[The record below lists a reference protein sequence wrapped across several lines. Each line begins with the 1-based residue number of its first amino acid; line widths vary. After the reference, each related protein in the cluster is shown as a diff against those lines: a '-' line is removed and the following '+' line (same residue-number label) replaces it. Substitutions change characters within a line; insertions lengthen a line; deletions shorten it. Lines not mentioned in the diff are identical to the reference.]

1 MLLKGCSL
9 SGLVSG
15 ICLAHILFMG
25 GIILLQLV
33 CYDYHDKNKL
43 TRPNLS
49 QFNSPFAGFFFMKD
63 HIIYIDS
70 LIQKI
75 NDPDLRDK
83 LNKAFFDL
91 FIDYKREEI
100 KELIDRMVKSG

>member
-1 MLLKGCSL
+1 
-9 SGLVSG
+9 
-15 ICLAHILFMG
+15 
-25 GIILLQLV
+25 
-33 CYDYHDKNKL
+33 
-43 TRPNLS
+43 
-49 QFNSPFAGFFFMKD
+49 MKD